1 MERRFSMKE
10 FILLAVGLINLV
22 MNIYT
27 LYAVKGVEFKVGFLM
42 NLASGKYKKVEK
54 DEK

>member
-1 MERRFSMKE
+1 MKE

-22 MNIYT
+22 VSIYT
-27 LYAVKGVEFKVGFLM
+27 LNAVKGTEFKVGFLM